1 MRWRCAS
8 GNNPMT
14 TGMPDSAAAAG
25 RAGAALLI
33 HYPLEGAMRNL
44 TTIFIAAFMLFA
56 MPAAAQKPG
65 RTATQFYNE
74 YRTAWVH
81 SKSMDTL
88 LPYISKESRAQYE
101 KTPKE
106 ERQPMFKMMKELGT
120 MTGVKVVKETKTP
133 DGYTLELTA
142 IGPKKKPA
150 TGTAEIVIE
159 GGAMKLKKESWNM

>member
-1 MRWRCAS
+1 
-8 GNNPMT
+8 
-14 TGMPDSAAAAG
+14 
-25 RAGAALLI
+25 
-33 HYPLEGAMRNL
+33 MRNL
-44 TTIFIAAFMLFA
+44 TTIFVAAFMLFA
-56 MPAAAQKPG
+56 VPTAAQKPG
-65 RTATQFYNE
+65 QTATQFYNE

-101 KTPKE
+101 KTPRE

-159 GGAMKLKKESWNM
+159 GGAMKLKRESWNM